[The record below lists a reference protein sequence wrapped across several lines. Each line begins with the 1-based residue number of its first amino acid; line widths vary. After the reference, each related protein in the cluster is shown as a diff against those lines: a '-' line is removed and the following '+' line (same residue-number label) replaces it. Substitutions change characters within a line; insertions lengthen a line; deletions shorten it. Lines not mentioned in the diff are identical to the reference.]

1 MYSLI
6 STPFTELKIDRA
18 FVGGAAND
26 ESQAAALRSSVQLGR
41 QLGLQVTAEGVE
53 TSSDLEFLRR
63 IGCHCAQGFLI
74 SAAVN
79 ADGLTQL
86 LARDKASTI
95 LFAR

>member
-18 FVGGAAND
+18 FVSGAASD

-53 TSSDLEFLRR
+53 TACDLEFLRQ

-74 SAAVN
+74 SAAVDT
-79 ADGLTQL
+79 DGFSQL
-86 LARDKASTI
+86 LARERRAMTPP
-95 LFAR
+95 AR